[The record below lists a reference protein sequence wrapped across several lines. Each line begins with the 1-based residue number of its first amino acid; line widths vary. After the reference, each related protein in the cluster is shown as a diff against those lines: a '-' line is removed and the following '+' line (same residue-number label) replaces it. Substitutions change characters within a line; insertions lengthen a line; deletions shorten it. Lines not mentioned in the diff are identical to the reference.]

1 MIKDNEQN
9 VLISKVQLAQDY
21 TATIS
26 TLRIITRTP
35 HLLLYAPRKLACFI
49 LLTYLS
55 IHLSVYLFV
64 ADNMF
69 K

>member
-26 TLRIITRTP
+26 TLRLITRTP
-35 HLLLYAPRKLACFI
+35 HLLYAPRKLACFI

-69 K
+69 Q